1 MRIVRFAGL
10 VALLGGLSA
19 CGSSRNTEIFSQ
31 QRVLEK
37 TGDAQPL
44 VDQAAEAWKGRED
57 RAKAEAAVKLW
68 EQAAQM
74 DPTRADIQLS
84 LAYAYYFMC
93 NVHLRWDD
101 KPDDAMKTTYKKGYE
116 AGRNAVWLAAPEF
129 AERIKKGEKW
139 ESAVKDVDAKAVP
152 GLYWYAT
159 NIGKWALL
167 DGFTTILAEKDHI
180 AATMGRILEL
190 DEGFFHGAPHRYF
203 GVYRTKIPFPG
214 GDLPA
219 SKSHFEKAIG
229 LDGNYLDTKVLFAE
243 SYAVKE
249 QDEDL
254 FKKLL
259 GEVVAAPDDAIP
271 ELIPENKNAKR
282 VAQKLL
288 SDIDEY
294 F

>member
-1 MRIVRFAGL
+1 MRHIRWVGFLAVAGL
-10 VALLGGLSA
+10 LSA
-19 CGSSRNTEIFSQ
+19 CGSSRNTEIFSE

-37 TGDAQPL
+37 TGDADPI
-44 VDQAAEAWKGRED
+44 VAQAAGLWAERAD
-57 RAKAEAAVKLW
+57 RAKAEGAIKLW
-68 EQAAQM
+68 EQAAKV

-84 LAYAYYFMC
+84 LAYGYYFMS

-101 KPDDAMKTTYKKGYE
+101 EPAAAQKAAYEKGYK
-116 AGRNAVWLAAPEF
+116 AGRNAVWLSSPDF
-129 AERIKKGEKW
+129 AQRIKGGEKW
-139 ESAVKDVDAKAVP
+139 ESAVKTVGKEAVP

-180 AATMGRILEL
+180 AATMERMLEL

-219 SKSHFEKAIG
+219 SKKHFEKAIS

-259 GEVVAAPDDAIP
+259 NEVVAAPDDVIP
-271 ELIPENKNAKR
+271 ELVPETRNAKR
-282 VAQKLL
+282 VAKQLL
-288 SDIDEY
+288 EDIEEY